1 MKRYFLWLAVGL
13 AVGVLLSPVVTSQCR
28 PSIDSLTGHAI
39 ELCEGQTKPFCCLFL
54 TGELSRHQRC
64 V

>member
-39 ELCEGQTKPFCCLFL
+39 ELCEGQTKPLL
-54 TGELSRHQRC
+54 LS
-64 V
+64 VFNW